1 MKTDAT
7 TTLKR
12 LTEDD
17 RDVLILRLVMPEIN
31 RLQHGQFDAL
41 NVLLNDHPGYARMSD
56 TELIREATARNV
68 SLEGIEVAVEQVS
81 APRGRETRFL
91 RTLMSPL
98 SFDPLEGRRAQ

>member
-7 TTLKR
+7 TMKR

-41 NVLLNDHPGYARMSD
+41 NILLNARPGYARMSD
-56 TELIREATARNV
+56 AELIREATARNV
-68 SLEGIEVAVEQVS
+68 SLEGIEVAAEPPTRRE
-81 APRGRETRFL
+81 ATKRGFCG
-91 RTLMSPL
+91 L
-98 SFDPLEGRRAQ
+98 S